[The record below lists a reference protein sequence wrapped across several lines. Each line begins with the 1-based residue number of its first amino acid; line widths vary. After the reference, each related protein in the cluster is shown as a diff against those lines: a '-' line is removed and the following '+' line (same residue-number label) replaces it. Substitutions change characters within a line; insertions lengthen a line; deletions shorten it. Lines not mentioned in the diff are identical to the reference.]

1 MISIRSIRQGA
12 VFLLFFVLLCAGC
25 SNQENVRLC
34 NYRNMSIPDEVL
46 TVSDEDVQF
55 AIQMKLAEKNALVP
69 KSGSPLIVEDGD
81 VVSLQIDEDGEMS
94 KAITITV
101 GNEDFTE
108 GFDNTVIGKHE
119 HDTFFFQ
126 HGEIKYTCHVTDIST
141 LAETLTDELAKAYF
155 DCTSVGEVI
164 RITREEIVEHR
175 VFDYMYSY
183 LLNNSMIRGSKERN
197 AYIQRSLDQI
207 TSDAERNGCSVDVY
221 LESILGTSLQD
232 YKQMTGVFYDEYL
245 ILEALM
251 HQEGIVF
258 SDEEFESYLSIFSED
273 LGMDIDDVLS
283 SYGEEV
289 IRYIMYYEKS
299 YSILLQY
306 AER

>member
-1 MISIRSIRQGA
+1 MISIRSIRRGA
-12 VFLLFFVLLCAGC
+12 VFLLLFALLCAGC
-25 SNQENVRLC
+25 SNRKNVRLC
-34 NYRNMSIPDEVL
+34 NYRNVSIPDEVL
-46 TVSDEDVQF
+46 AVSNEDVHF
-55 AIQMKLAEKNALVP
+55 AIQMKLAEKNVLVP
-69 KSGSPLIVEDGD
+69 KSGSPLVVEDGD

-101 GNEDFTE
+101 GNEDFME

-119 HDTFFFQ
+119 YDTFFFQ
-126 HGEIKYTCHVTDIST
+126 HGENKYTCHVTDISA

-155 DCTSVGEVI
+155 DYTSVDEAL

-183 LLNNSMIRGSKERN
+183 LLNNSMIRVSKERN
-197 AYIQRSLDQI
+197 AYIQHSLDHI
-207 TSDAERNGCSVDVY
+207 TSDAERNGCSLDIY
-221 LESILGTSLQD
+221 LESFLGTSLQA
-232 YKQMTGVFYDEYL
+232 YKQMIGAFYDEYL

-258 SDEEFESYLSIFSED
+258 SDEEFEAHLRIFSED

-283 SYGEEV
+283 SYGEEIV
-289 IRYIMYYEKS
+289 RYIMYYEES